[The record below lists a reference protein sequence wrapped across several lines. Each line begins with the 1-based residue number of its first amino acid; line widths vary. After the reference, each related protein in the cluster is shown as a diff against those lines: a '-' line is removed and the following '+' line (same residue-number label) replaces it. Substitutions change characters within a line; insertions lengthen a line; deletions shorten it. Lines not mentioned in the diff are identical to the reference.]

1 MDDLGVALFQETCC
15 KWGTVLVPLMNSSMS
30 LWAGPVDREWVRF
43 PTGGFG
49 NCDAN
54 WELDQALSLGI
65 GIHELTSG
73 TNWSHFRYFIEG
85 TTLYIPIYI
94 IYIYIY
100 VCVYVLYNIH
110 IKRPKFQGRPKLWLW
125 YSTFLRPRGHQSAN
139 PSPWFVP
146 SWGIAPASAADG
158 GNYPILMG
166 KFDNNT
172 LKHPKPHGKPMS
184 EWSIFRMIWWVPCFR
199 KHPHELEEFARR
211 SCWKFTTGWFL
222 SHKLFII
229 LFTFG
234 CLHWQLWPAVLS
246 TNAALVSTNFTYEN
260 VHQLGNYSYSWV
272 FCIYIYIYHTY
283 LIIYIYV
290 HRKPAWLHNRDTSSS
305 LKSVHPRCPRCL
317 WALTFLCFAGL
328 VTGWPQGN

>member
-1 MDDLGVALFQETCC
+1 M
-15 KWGTVLVPLMNSSMS
+15 
-30 LWAGPVDREWVRF
+30 
-43 PTGGFG
+43 
-49 NCDAN
+49 
-54 WELDQALSLGI
+54 
-65 GIHELTSG
+65 
-73 TNWSHFRYFIEG
+73 
-85 TTLYIPIYI
+85 
-94 IYIYIY
+94 
-100 VCVYVLYNIH
+100 YVLYNIH

-272 FCIYIYIYHTY
+272 FCIYIYIIHTWLY
-283 LIIYIYV
+283 IYIYIYMCIENLLDCTTETLLQV
-290 HRKPAWLHNRDTSSS
+290 WNLYTRGVRGVCELWLFSVS
-305 LKSVHPRCPRCL
+305 LVWWHGRH
-317 WALTFLCFAGL
+317 TAGMAPGQL
-328 VTGWPQGN
+328 SQTRSH